1 MKKWIAIVLLAV
13 MLFSLAACGQKKEE
27 PAAVGGWT
35 LNDSG
40 ELSAEAK
47 AAFDKAMEG
56 LMGVN
61 YTPVALL
68 GTQLVSG
75 TNYSILAEATVVYPD
90 AQPYYAVVTVY
101 EDLQGKAEIRNIAAL
116 DLGRIAE
123 SGEVV
128 IAEAP
133 EEQLLGGWTVD
144 RDGSVEVEDAVLH
157 LASQVVSGTNHCVL
171 CKGWT
176 RGSVSAC
183 RGLIEKRK
191 CSPAGS
197 AFMRRSR
204 QGAFDK
210 DPEKWKTG
218 QIKTTEEHHAGEN
231 CQRNE

>member
-13 MLFSLAACGQKKEE
+13 MLLSLAACGQKKEE

-144 RDGSVEVEDAVLH
+144 RDGSVAVEDAVLH

-176 RGSVSAC
+176 LKFVYENLEGKTEVTQSVALDIA
-183 RGLIEKRK
+183 GLSQPVE
-191 CSPAGS
+191 G
-197 AFMRRSR
+197 
-204 QGAFDK
+204 
-210 DPEKWKTG
+210 
-218 QIKTTEEHHAGEN
+218 
-231 CQRNE
+231 

>member
-1 MKKWIAIVLLAV
+1 MKKWIAMVLLAV
-13 MLFSLAACGQKKEE
+13 MLLSLAACGQKKEE

-101 EDLQGKAEIRNIAAL
+101 EDLQGKGKQFEIRIA
-116 DLGRIAE
+116 
-123 SGEVV
+123 
-128 IAEAP
+128 
-133 EEQLLGGWTVD
+133 
-144 RDGSVEVEDAVLH
+144 
-157 LASQVVSGTNHCVL
+157 N
-171 CKGWT
+171 
-176 RGSVSAC
+176 
-183 RGLIEKRK
+183 
-191 CSPAGS
+191 
-197 AFMRRSR
+197 
-204 QGAFDK
+204 
-210 DPEKWKTG
+210 TG
-218 QIKTTEEHHAGEN
+218 QIVHDMKEYVIAVGML
-231 CQRNE
+231 Q

>member
-47 AAFDKAMEG
+47 AD
-56 LMGVN
+56 
-61 YTPVALL
+61 
-68 GTQLVSG
+68 
-75 TNYSILAEATVVYPD
+75 YSILAEATVVYPD

-176 RGSVSAC
+176 LKFVYENLEGKTEVTQSVALDIA
-183 RGLIEKRK
+183 GLSQPVE
-191 CSPAGS
+191 G
-197 AFMRRSR
+197 
-204 QGAFDK
+204 
-210 DPEKWKTG
+210 
-218 QIKTTEEHHAGEN
+218 
-231 CQRNE
+231 